1 VLRTRRPQPR
11 HISKRT
17 TPIGARA
24 TSRSRTGCSPRLGRL
39 DSRSFWPAAQPR
51 PHRGCSGIISGP
63 ERLPAGLVPP
73 RACNSRSL
81 PPPTPVKQTDRGEAS
96 ERNAAGVAVLR
107 KAWGLTARSWLAW
120 GTLRRLTPAFG
131 NGQLGMRSWNKS
143 RPSAIYHA
151 ECNNSLDTRQCSR
164 LERPP

>member
-1 VLRTRRPQPR
+1 VLAEARSPRQPQLLAGRPALAAPWLQRDHQWPREAARR
-11 HISKRT
+11 
-17 TPIGARA
+17 A
-24 TSRSRTGCSPRLGRL
+24 CSPTA
-39 DSRSFWPAAQPR
+39 W
-51 PHRGCSGIISGP
+51 
-63 ERLPAGLVPP
+63 
-73 RACNSRSL
+73 NSRSL
-81 PPPTPVKQTDRGEAS
+81 PPPTPVKQTDRGEAG

-131 NGQLGMRSWNKS
+131 NGRLGMTSWNKS